1 MLFEVVTRKKW
12 RPTCGVFLFE
22 ISFVLN
28 KIKLVC
34 FNPSEGWEAVLKKSP
49 TISLLHGNLSNTREK
64 NELRNKT
71 TLERLST
78 LHFCV
83 EER

>member
-1 MLFEVVTRKKW
+1 MGNMLFEVVSCKKW
-12 RPTCGVFLFE
+12 RPTCGVYFFFE

-28 KIKLVC
+28 KIKFVC

-64 NELRNKT
+64 KR
-71 TLERLST
+71 
-78 LHFCV
+78 V
-83 EER
+83 EKQNDTREA